1 MQTTSCATQQQ
12 MMKEM
17 MEYML
22 QQDNM
27 SEENGSE

>member
-1 MQTTSCATQQQ
+1 

-27 SEENGSE
+27 SEENGSELKKNVIRHLV